1 MNFTPSSRLGR
12 LYQIGLFLCLF
23 FVASSTALVAQK
35 AKDGNKEAK
44 PQKVKVAKNGNS
56 AAAITVQLS
65 GMTREEKNTMSRCP
79 LHNRHMSLSDN
90 YRADASDYTP
100 GDDYPFAYQ
109 LNYRRYCPVCTKVME
124 KEAKTFEEEDKAAN
138 EGLQSFERCPV
149 HNSPLKGNPEQ
160 DKVDYEKNPSSD
172 MPHAKQYLFKYYCKT
187 CTKVYKIQ
195 N

>member
-1 MNFTPSSRLGR
+1 MNTMNFTQSDRLGR
-12 LYQIGLFLCLF
+12 LYQVCCFLLLF
-23 FVASSTALVAQK
+23 FVATSTTVVAQK
-35 AKDGNKEAK
+35 KETPPK
-44 PQKVKVAKNGNS
+44 KVKVAKNGNS
-56 AAAITVQLS
+56 TAAITVQLS

-124 KEAKTFEEEDKAAN
+124 KEAKNFEEEDKAVN
-138 EGLQSFERCPV
+138 EGLQTFERCPV

-187 CTKVYKIQ
+187 CTKVHKIQ

>member
-1 MNFTPSSRLGR
+1 MNFTQSDRLGR
-12 LYQIGLFLCLF
+12 LYQVCCFFLLF
-23 FVASSTALVAQK
+23 FVATSTTIVAQK
-35 AKDGNKEAK
+35 NGQKETK
-44 PQKVKVAKNGNS
+44 PKKVKVAKNGNS

-79 LHNRHMSLSDN
+79 LHNKHMSLSDN

-109 LNYRRYCPVCTKVME
+109 LNYRRYCPVCTKTME
-124 KEAKTFEEEDKAAN
+124 KEAKNFEEEDRAVN
-138 EGLQSFERCPV
+138 EGLQTFDRCPV